1 MKRDLQYLAELESY
15 NSGKVLKDAIFDVY
29 ASIYALEY
37 YAGWADKIHGQQI
50 PAGNYFLLFAYDFPL
65 FHSILLFSVVFFL
78 LLFHFSQM

>member
-50 PAGNYFLLFAYDFPL
+50 PAGNFLFFSLDFPL
-65 FHSILLFSVVFFL
+65 FHSILLLSAVFVS